1 MVAPK
6 RPPCSF
12 RPNGFGV
19 SQLSQSPRY
28 RIPCAG
34 TPIPQQPAGKGR
46 QLSQSIT
53 SQLMST
59 NTLQAARS
67 MSLIDV
73 IVDRLEDVGSSQY

>member
-1 MVAPK
+1 MAVPK

-28 RIPCAG
+28 IPCAG
-34 TPIPQQPAGKGR
+34 TPIPQQPAGKGS

-53 SQLMST
+53 SQLVST

-67 MSLIDV
+67 ISLIDV